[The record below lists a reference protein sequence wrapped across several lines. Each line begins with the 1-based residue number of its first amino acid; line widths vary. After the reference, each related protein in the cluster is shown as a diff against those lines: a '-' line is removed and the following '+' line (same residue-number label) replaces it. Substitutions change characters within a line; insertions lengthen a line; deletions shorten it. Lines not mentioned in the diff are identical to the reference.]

1 MQSAASRRMLSTLAA
16 KLQPQFP
23 LSPSESQQLLALL
36 TTSFRTHLDR
46 AHPLPEARQTPRPA
60 RGHGQRNPSPT
71 RLPSSHTS
79 ATQHIDSILS
89 NPLFAVKPSRRA
101 SESAAVD
108 VLRDPAGWFVD
119 QIATGAATLPKAA
132 MCVGL
137 LDTAQEKTPRLYN
150 GKNIAAVFAEW
161 LRSSGL
167 EESRAFVDLHT
178 SGRDFNSKTM
188 DKLVALLLAHGE
200 AAAPWRWFIRSH
212 EQRVM
217 ETRLDTKKVATFR
230 QQLLWRMVSA
240 QGKESLSSGLAVF
253 MQAYRQAE
261 VDGLESSFTVL
272 RPAGA
277 HLVNQITATPTHSI
291 DPGRYQSFLMSSQRW
306 LGSWGQAIESM
317 LWLHHPTQPSALP
330 GLKFIQD
337 PKGAIAYVSGGTA
350 RQHFL
355 VNLCLGVARQL
366 MEEEKYAEA
375 QVPMQ
380 FAKEHFADIVL
391 SVRQPVVESSVWL
404 RNKQRKEKERENLEL
419 LDQLALT

>member
-1 MQSAASRRMLSTLAA
+1 MQSAASKRMLSTLAA

-46 AHPLPEARQTPRPA
+46 AHPLPEARQIPRSA
-60 RGHGQRNPSPT
+60 RSHGQRNPSPT

-79 ATQHIDSILS
+79 ATQHIDSILT
-89 NPLFAVKPSRRA
+89 NPLFALKPSRRA

-119 QIATGAATLPKAA
+119 QIAAGAATLPKAA

-137 LDTAQEKTPRLYN
+137 LELTQVTTPRLYS
-150 GKNIAAVFAEW
+150 GKNIASVFAEW
-161 LRSSGL
+161 LRSSGMD
-167 EESRAFVDLHT
+167 ESRTFVDLHT

-188 DKLVALLLAHGE
+188 DKLVALMFAHGE
-200 AAAPWRWFIRSH
+200 AAAPWRWFIRPQ
-212 EQRVM
+212 EQRIR

-230 QQLLWRMVSA
+230 QQLLWRMVSV

-277 HLVNQITATPTHSI
+277 HLINQIIATPTHSI
-291 DPGRYQSFLMSSQRW
+291 ELDRYQLFMNSSQRW
-306 LGSWGQAIESM
+306 LGNWGHAIESM
-317 LWLHHPTQPSALP
+317 LWLHHPTQTSALP

-337 PKGAIAYVSGGTA
+337 PKGAIMYVSSGTA

-355 VNLCLGVARQL
+355 VKLCLGVARQL
-366 MEEEKYAEA
+366 MEEERYAEA

-391 SVRQPVVESSVWL
+391 SVRQPVVDSNTWL
-404 RNKQRKEKERENLEL
+404 RNKQRREKENLDL